1 MRLLMKFGPHQGR
14 YMSYCH
20 NLVQEDHDIM
30 AQFQV
35 GKPQTPDRQRIDEPF
50 VDSRLI
56 DGTWF
61 GPITVPHRNVLVMGD
76 K

>member
-1 MRLLMKFGPHQGR
+1 
-14 YMSYCH
+14 
-20 NLVQEDHDIM
+20 M

-61 GPITVPHRNVLVMGD
+61 GPITVPHRNVLVMVD